1 VSRSVFL
8 DNRRDE
14 DYIRAQFSKLV
25 AKAEKRGKAVAIG
38 HPYPE
43 TIAVLKEIIPRL
55 KQKGVVVVRLSELVE

>member
-14 DYIRAQFSKLV
+14 DYIRAQFTELI
-25 AKAEKRGKAVAIG
+25 ATAEKRGKAVAIG

-43 TIAVLKEIIPRL
+43 TIAVIKEMVPRL
-55 KQKGVVVVRLSELVE
+55 KQEGVEVVRLSELVE